1 MSPCKLLIALLS
13 MTAAASAGEAGPGT
27 VLNYFANTIGED
39 FPVRRRSAE
48 PLPPGV
54 VAPPKALR
62 GRAPRRLMPATGV
75 LGEHDMECGDAGT
88 YSSIVCHYCID
99 VPKLVCE
106 SICASGL
113 DQTPSNCNWSP
124 WWAWHGISGG
134 GEGWCCGGY

>member
-1 MSPCKLLIALLS
+1 MYPHIKGRESRRGATRIFPLREAFNALQ
-13 MTAAASAGEAGPGT
+13 
-27 VLNYFANTIGED
+27 
-39 FPVRRRSAE
+39 RRAE
-48 PLPPGV
+48 T
-54 VAPPKALR
+54 
-62 GRAPRRLMPATGV
+62 MQATGV
-75 LGEHDMECGDAGT
+75 LGEHDMECTDAGT

-124 WWAWHGISGG
+124 WWAWHGLSV

>member
-1 MSPCKLLIALLS
+1 MSPSTLLLALS
-13 MTAAASAGEAGPGT
+13 ITTAASAGETGPGA
-27 VLNYFANTIGED
+27 VLNYFANPIGED
-39 FPVRRRSAE
+39 FPVRRGE
-48 PLPPGV
+48 VLPPGV

-62 GRAPRRLMPATGV
+62 GRAPRKLMQATGV

-124 WWAWHGISGG
+124 WWAWHGLSGG

>member
-1 MSPCKLLIALLS
+1 MSPSKLLIALLAS
-13 MTAAASAGEAGPGT
+13 TTTAYQAGPGA
-27 VLNYFANTIGED
+27 VLNYFANPIGAED
-39 FPVRRRSAE
+39 FPVRRSAE
-48 PLPPGV
+48 RLPPGV
-54 VAPPKALR
+54 VAPAKALR
-62 GRAPRRLMPATGV
+62 GRAPRKLMQATGV
-75 LGEHDMECGDAGT
+75 LGEHDMECTDAGT

-124 WWAWHGISGG
+124 WWAWHGVSGG